1 MRRSLRQL
9 ILIQCAILRRS
20 ILHLICLVGIIG
32 HRMATWLC
40 YETIGDKNVVSSRA
54 KWNMRDFAAAAAAAA
69 HLIANWST
77 QREVRVLNII
87 NVLTR
92 PISDWTRETARVRGS
107 ICHNTQTNFITLPQ
121 MIPTNSVCKWA
132 DWNRA
137 TAMGW
142 SLLPRHQNKVYNCAA
157 NDSTKLCKCVGYIRL
172 KRRPDRG
179 RGCQWIGL
187 SESAPKTKFYNSAAN
202 DSDKL
207 CL

>member
-1 MRRSLRQL
+1 MKHAWLR
-9 ILIQCAILRRS
+9 CCCCS
-20 ILHLICLVGIIG
+20 CLSNSKLK
-32 HRMATWLC
+32 HA
-40 YETIGDKNVVSSRA
+40 
-54 KWNMRDFAAAAAAAA
+54 
-69 HLIANWST
+69 
-77 QREVRVLNII
+77 VLTII

-107 ICHNTQTNFITLPQ
+107 ICHNTKTNFITLPQ

-142 SLLPRHQNKVYNCAA
+142 GLSPRHQNKVYNCAA

-187 SESAPKTKFYNSAAN
+187 SVSARFYNCAAN
-202 DSDKL
+202 NSETRAPIESWWCEKSNSL
-207 CL
+207 